1 MLEPE
6 KKLNKEQLI
15 WLQVT
20 STLTFRELTV
30 LMERYVLG
38 YDLPQIAQQYDLELE
53 RVRQIENT
61 ALHKIT
67 LHSNLTKKS
76 YARHKNARRK
86 PGIVP
91 GGPR

>member
-53 RVRQIENT
+53 RIRQIENT
-61 ALHKIT
+61 ALQKIT
-67 LHSNLTKKS
+67 LHSSLTKKS
-76 YARHKNARRK
+76 YACRKNARRK
-86 PGIVP
+86 TGTVP
-91 GGPR
+91 SSTR